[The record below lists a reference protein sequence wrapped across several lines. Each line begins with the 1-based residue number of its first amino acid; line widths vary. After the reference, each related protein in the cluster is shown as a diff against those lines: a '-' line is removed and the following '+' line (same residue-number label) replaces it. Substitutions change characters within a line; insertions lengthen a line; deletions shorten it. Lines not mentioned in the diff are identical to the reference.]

1 MPLGEVPPHF
11 FNSLSGKDLIYCTI
25 HESPPP
31 PPLEYGSARHRQE
44 QESTG
49 RRIRSSLQGVS
60 DQIYLLLVPLLS
72 SSPTVLCLFF
82 PFQAYC

>member
-1 MPLGEVPPHF
+1 MDRISRSASVQPATPGLVRARAHLPAI
-11 FNSLSGKDLIYCTI
+11 KRDRR
-25 HESPPP
+25 
-31 PPLEYGSARHRQE
+31 ARHRQE